1 MYIAPCCVDKDLPKV
16 MKEAKGGFCF
26 FQTNGDVTLE
36 KLLGAVSRL
45 AGDEHVIVLTVPEV
59 DVMMLRTLA
68 YYFRRGWTQA
78 LLLLTQRSQK
88 ELVESELN
96 GYLNHVHY
104 SVDPLVLDSQ
114 LAIIG
119 CDTKVPERLRV
130 GELCSGIPFVSSAR
144 PPLSLV
150 IQGAMLSQ
158 ADFSL
163 SLYAAWLGSDKD
175 VLLQAIDPVIAKLKM
190 KAVIDHYDQACIAHI
205 LNREM

>member
-96 GYLNHVHY
+96 GYLNRVHY
-104 SVDPLVLDSQ
+104 AVDPLVLDSQ

-119 CDTKVPERLRV
+119 CDIKVPD
-130 GELCSGIPFVSSAR
+130 PFVSSAR

-163 SLYAAWLGSDKD
+163 SLYAAWLGSEKD

-205 LNREM
+205 LNREL

>member
-16 MKEAKGGFCF
+16 MKEAKSGFCF

-88 ELVESELN
+88 ELVESELS
-96 GYLNHVHY
+96 GYLNRVHY
-104 SVDPLVLDSQ
+104 AVDPLVLDSQ

-119 CDTKVPERLRV
+119 CDTKVPD
-130 GELCSGIPFVSSAR
+130 PFVSSAR
-144 PPLSLV
+144 PPLSLF

-205 LNREM
+205 LNREL

>member
-96 GYLNHVHY
+96 GYLDRVHY
-104 SVDPLVLDSQ
+104 AVDPLVLDAQ

-119 CDTKVPERLRV
+119 CDTKDTK
-130 GELCSGIPFVSSAR
+130 GSGTFVS
-144 PPLSLV
+144 LSLV

-190 KAVIDHYDQACIAHI
+190 KAVIDHYDQACIGRI
-205 LNREM
+205 LNREL

>member
-1 MYIAPCCVDKDLPKV
+1 MSYIEPCCIDKQLPKV

-26 FQTNGDVTLE
+26 FQTSGDVTLE

-88 ELVESELN
+88 ELVESELS
-96 GYLNHVHY
+96 GYLDRVHY
-104 SVDPLVLDSQ
+104 AVDPLVLDSQ

-119 CDTKVPERLRV
+119 CDTKDTK
-130 GELCSGIPFVSSAR
+130 GSGTFVS
-144 PPLSLV
+144 LSLV

-163 SLYAAWLGSDKD
+163 SLYAAWLGNDKD

-190 KAVIDHYDQACIAHI
+190 KAVIDHYDQACIGHI

>member
-1 MYIAPCCVDKDLPKV
+1 

-88 ELVESELN
+88 ELVESELS
-96 GYLNHVHY
+96 GYLDRVHY
-104 SVDPLVLDSQ
+104 AVDPLVLDCQ

-119 CDTKVPERLRV
+119 CDIKVPD
-130 GELCSGIPFVSSAR
+130 PFVSSAR

-163 SLYAAWLGSDKD
+163 SLYAAWLGSEKD

>member
-88 ELVESELN
+88 ELVESELS
-96 GYLNHVHY
+96 GYLDRVHY
-104 SVDPLVLDSQ
+104 AVDPLVLDSQ

-119 CDTKVPERLRV
+119 CDTK
-130 GELCSGIPFVSSAR
+130 GTGIFVSSAR

-163 SLYAAWLGSDKD
+163 SLYATWLGSNKD

-205 LNREM
+205 LNREL